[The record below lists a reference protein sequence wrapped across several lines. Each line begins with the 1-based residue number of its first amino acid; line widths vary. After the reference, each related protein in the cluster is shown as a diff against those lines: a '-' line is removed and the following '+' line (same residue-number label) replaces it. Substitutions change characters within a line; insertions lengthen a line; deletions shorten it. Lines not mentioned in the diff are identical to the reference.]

1 MTKHAPELVIA
12 AWPGLM
18 TTELACAY
26 TSWSEE
32 SFLYLAARSGVRPVE
47 CADLRG
53 TRWRRVDLDRMI
65 DSLPE
70 KGAPKPQ
77 EAAGEGPATTPPAT
91 HDPAAVA
98 LEKAAQR
105 GRKGR

>member
-1 MTKHAPELVIA
+1 MTKHSPEMVIA

-18 TTELACAY
+18 TTETACAY
-26 TSWSEE
+26 TSWSED
-32 SFLYLAARSGVRPVE
+32 SFLYLAAQCGVRPVE

-53 TRWRRVDLDRMI
+53 TRWRRSDLDRMI

-70 KGAPKPQ
+70 KGAPKPDG
-77 EAAGEGPATTPPAT
+77 AARDGSAAAAAVAN
-91 HDPAAVA
+91 DPAAAA

-105 GRKGR
+105 ARKGR